1 MFEHPANKY
10 RIPLIPSLMPKPL
23 LWSDVLFLNDYEL
36 HAQWRMASISST
48 PRRPSLPSDQKGDP
62 HDSIT
67 PVISTSIAILDSPVL
82 GLGPELKPAEA
93 SSEQSSVAPQ
103 EYLEPTSRQ
112 RTLKLEL
119 KFSWKH
125 IILAIFVVLL
135 ILALALGLSLG
146 LTRKYQL
153 HIAPAPIDN
162 GAINGSGVVAID
174 LDNKSTITAYTQNA
188 DGVIVVSQ
196 YANENWTGGA
206 LSNLITANGSFNGED
221 LTARK
226 GTPLMAESYARDG
239 ELIVGS

>member
-1 MFEHPANKY
+1 MAS
-10 RIPLIPSLMPKPL
+10 PSL
-23 LWSDVLFLNDYEL
+23 
-36 HAQWRMASISST
+36 T
-48 PRRPSLPSDQKGDP
+48 PRRTSLPLDQKGDP

-82 GLGPELKPAEA
+82 GLAPV
-93 SSEQSSVAPQ
+93 SESVGGESSVASGGYP
-103 EYLEPTSRQ
+103 PPVDGRVI
-112 RTLKLEL
+112 LKLEL
-119 KFSWKH
+119 RWKH
-125 IILAIFVVLL
+125 IILAILVVLL

-146 LTRKYQL
+146 LTRKHQL
-153 HIAPAPIDN
+153 NIALAPIDD

-188 DGVIVVSQ
+188 DGVIVVSE
-196 YANENWTGGA
+196 YANNNWTGGA

>member
-1 MFEHPANKY
+1 MAS
-10 RIPLIPSLMPKPL
+10 PSL
-23 LWSDVLFLNDYEL
+23 
-36 HAQWRMASISST
+36 T
-48 PRRPSLPSDQKGDP
+48 PRRTSLPLDQKGDP

-82 GLGPELKPAEA
+82 GLAPVLESVGA
-93 SSEQSSVAPQ
+93 SEQSSVASGVYPPP
-103 EYLEPTSRQ
+103 LDGR
-112 RTLKLEL
+112 RILKLEL
-119 KFSWKH
+119 RWKH
-125 IILAIFVVLL
+125 IILAILVVLL

-146 LTRKYQL
+146 LTRKHQL
-153 HIAPAPIDN
+153 HIALAPIDN

-188 DGVIVVSQ
+188 DGVIVVSE
-196 YANENWTGGA
+196 YTNENWTGGA

-239 ELIVGS
+239 ESIVGS